1 MNDMG
6 GRLHLLRKQFNLTQ
20 QQFANRLNVV
30 RANIGRYESGA
41 CMPSGAVVELICR
54 EFNVSRRWLETGEGD
69 MFQPLERQEA
79 IKQLTD
85 KIFEAPSDTLS
96 AFVNAVTQLTESDL
110 QVLSAF
116 ARALREGD

>member
-1 MNDMG
+1 MSEMAE
-6 GRLHLLRKQFNLTQ
+6 RLYLLRKHFCLTQ
-20 QQFANRLNVV
+20 QEFAKRINVV
-30 RANIGRYESGA
+30 RTNIGRYESGA

-69 MFQPLERQEA
+69 MFQPLKRQEA
-79 IKQLTD
+79 IKQLAD